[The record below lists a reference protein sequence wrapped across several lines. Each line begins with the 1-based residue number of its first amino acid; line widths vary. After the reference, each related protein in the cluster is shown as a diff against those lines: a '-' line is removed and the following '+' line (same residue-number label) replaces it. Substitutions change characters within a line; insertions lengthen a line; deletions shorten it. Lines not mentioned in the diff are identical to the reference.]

1 MITLKGWARPQLTL
15 KNQKTVK
22 VFGIWEDI
30 GGKTAIS
37 NTLFVKN
44 SKGKKIYFKI
54 SSKHVKKYY

>member
-1 MITLKGWARPQLTL
+1 
-15 KNQKTVK
+15 VK